1 MGIPWFE
8 KMDASGET
16 PMTRVQKCGYRE
28 IALLMITHERLDE
41 DDQTEELPELVKAA
55 YWGKKEEIARLLNA
69 GSDPHVRGESGDTPL
84 HLAARN
90 GHKDIIETLL
100 DHGSDV
106 NEVNNKGL
114 TSLHWVAM
122 NGRVDIAA
130 LLLAHGADINARDK
144 LTKKLTPTA
153 IALLLGYDDLAVML
167 SENGGTC

>member
-1 MGIPWFE
+1 MGLPWFE

-28 IALLMITHERLDE
+28 IALLMLTHERLDE
-41 DDQTEELPELVKAA
+41 DEHTHELPELAKAA
-55 YWGKKEEIARLLNA
+55 YWGRKDEMLHLLDSGA
-69 GSDPHVRGESGDTPL
+69 DLLVRNESGDTPL

-90 GHKDIIETLL
+90 GHKDIIELL
-100 DHGSDV
+100 LEHGSDV
-106 NEVNNKGL
+106 NDVNNKGL
-114 TSLHWVAM
+114 TPLHWVAM
-122 NGRVDIAA
+122 NGRLDIAA
-130 LLLAHGADINARDK
+130 LLLEHGADINDRDK